1 MGSSDW
7 DVKVMQS
14 FDNFLRES
22 FCECDELLDYYI
34 TKSLTAQ
41 EVCEDCTLM
50 MTSKQ
55 NTPDLNSHDKGAGE
69 KLDDDIA
76 DPSATYAHSH

>member
-14 FDNFLRES
+14 FDNFLHKS

-41 EVCEDCTLM
+41 EVCEDCALM
-50 MTSKQ
+50 MTLKQ
-55 NTPDLNSHDKGAGE
+55 NTPDLDSHDEGAGE
-69 KLDDDIA
+69 KSDDNIDSESKSQ
-76 DPSATYAHSH
+76 PPKR